1 MLMQDS
7 DTVMLIS
14 TGSAQKILIFAF
26 MKNTGNG
33 QNPAVNR
40 LSLQQ
45 PSLLLLG
52 RKWPVSCL
60 TSSAKMMFSL
70 AMIKDV
76 LKTFAGPSCRTEGA
90 KNHQSISFG
99 RLCCFARFFIYLFKA
114 QAYQFVLL

>member
-99 RLCCFARFFIYLFKA
+99 L
-114 QAYQFVLL
+114 VLLC